1 MRNLAPLCLL
11 LACWSPDGY
20 AVRDAALSFAADA
33 PPLPETGA
41 DVASPVD
48 HPAVSEDA
56 PAEGAV
62 AVDTVAPDVGALDVA
77 AATDAPASDV
87 RHVEAP
93 SAVDAGVDAHDASA
107 DVGIDAAQA
116 APETGADVVA
126 DAVGDSPTETGSADA
141 ARDAGVD
148 IGMDAAGVDTGAEVG
163 ADAPWA
169 PDVSVAHLE
178 FCGMFLGEFSLVCRA
193 CTAGGGVGLGF
204 CAFCP
209 ATGACSPEVRL
220 PDGTRTALAPCPGL
234 LMFHGENRCPI
245 PDGGL

>member
-77 AATDAPASDV
+77 AAADAPASDV

-107 DVGIDAAQA
+107 DVGIDAAQV

-126 DAVGDSPTETGSADA
+126 EGVGDLPTEAGSADA
-141 ARDAGVD
+141 TRDASD
-148 IGMDAAGVDTGAEVG
+148 DRGMDAAGVDTGAEVG
-163 ADAPWA
+163 ADAPWV
-169 PDVSVAHLE
+169 PDVSAAMI
-178 FCGMFLGEFSLVCRA
+178 GYCRMVEGSRTA
-193 CTAGGGVGLGF
+193 CRNCITNGDDVMGF

-209 ATGACSPEVRL
+209 ATGSCSPEVTR
-220 PDGTRTALAPCPGL
+220 PDGTRIALAPCPGP
-234 LMFHGENRCPI
+234 LMLHGENRCPI